1 MTDTHTHSAKLKYTC
16 NNFFRLYFHKKSP
29 IHIFKVFDLMQNEK
43 MNHTEE
49 GLKSTSLERFDYGS
63 N

>member
-1 MTDTHTHSAKLKYTC
+1 MTDTHIVHSAKLKCTFY
-16 NNFFRLYFHKKSP
+16 LYFHKNSP
-29 IHIFKVFDLMQNEK
+29 IHIFKVFDLMQKEK